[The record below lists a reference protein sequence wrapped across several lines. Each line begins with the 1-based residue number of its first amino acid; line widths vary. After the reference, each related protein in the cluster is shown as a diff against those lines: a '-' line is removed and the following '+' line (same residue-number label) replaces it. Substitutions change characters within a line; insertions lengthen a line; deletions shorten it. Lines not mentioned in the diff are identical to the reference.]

1 MRTSKTMIIPKKDRI
16 ELESIVR
23 NGKTPQKLARR
34 ARIILLSALGVPTGQ
49 IVPQLGT
56 SIPTITRWRTR
67 YQTDG
72 IKGLLNDRS
81 RPGRK
86 KQIEDSKVR
95 EVVERT
101 LKEKPLN
108 ATHWST
114 RSMAAE
120 VGLSSASVQRI
131 WKAHGLKP
139 HLVRSFKLSR
149 DPRFIEKLHDVV
161 GLYISPPEHAL
172 VFSVDEKS
180 QIQALDRTQPG
191 LPMKYGQAETLTH
204 DYKRNGTT
212 TLFAALNT
220 LDGKVIGQCLPRH
233 RHQEF
238 LKFLR
243 ILDRHTPKQVDLHL
257 ILDNYSTHNHPDV
270 KQWLTKHPRFC
281 FHFVPTSSSWLNMI
295 ERWFSQITDK
305 RIRRGVFPS
314 VKSLIDAINSYI
326 QINNLN
332 PKPFVWTAAVETILN
347 KVKHANE
354 VLETPH

>member
-1 MRTSKTMIIPKKDRI
+1 MVIPEKDRI

-86 KQIEDSKVR
+86 KQIEGSKVR

-149 DPRFIEKLHDVV
+149 DPLFIEKLHDVV

-191 LPMKYGQAETLTH
+191 VADEVRTGG
-204 DYKRNGTT
+204 N
-212 TLFAALNT
+212 
-220 LDGKVIGQCLPRH
+220 
-233 RHQEF
+233 
-238 LKFLR
+238 
-243 ILDRHTPKQVDLHL
+243 
-257 ILDNYSTHNHPDV
+257 
-270 KQWLTKHPRFC
+270 
-281 FHFVPTSSSWLNMI
+281 
-295 ERWFSQITDK
+295 
-305 RIRRGVFPS
+305 
-314 VKSLIDAINSYI
+314 IDS
-326 QINNLN
+326 
-332 PKPFVWTAAVETILN
+332 
-347 KVKHANE
+347 
-354 VLETPH
+354 

>member
-1 MRTSKTMIIPKKDRI
+1 MVIPEKDRI

-23 NGKTPQKLARR
+23 NGKTPQKLAHR
-34 ARIILLSALGVPTGQ
+34 ARIILLSAIGVPTGQ

-56 SIPTITRWRTR
+56 SVPTITRWRTR
-67 YQTDG
+67 YHTDG

-180 QIQALDRTQPG
+180 QIQAL
-191 LPMKYGQAETLTH
+191 
-204 DYKRNGTT
+204 
-212 TLFAALNT
+212 
-220 LDGKVIGQCLPRH
+220 I
-233 RHQEF
+233 
-238 LKFLR
+238 
-243 ILDRHTPKQVDLHL
+243 
-257 ILDNYSTHNHPDV
+257 
-270 KQWLTKHPRFC
+270 
-281 FHFVPTSSSWLNMI
+281 VPN
-295 ERWFSQITDK
+295 
-305 RIRRGVFPS
+305 RGCR
-314 VKSLIDAINSYI
+314 
-326 QINNLN
+326 
-332 PKPFVWTAAVETILN
+332 
-347 KVKHANE
+347 
-354 VLETPH
+354 